1 MKKVLLLVG
10 LFCLLFILFAPVLIS
25 AASNPTPGPL
35 VQCGNDAN
43 GNGKLDDNE
52 LCTIDDFLKMIGRVY
67 NFIVWNIATPLA
79 ILAVLISGIM
89 ILISAGNPKW
99 LQIGKDILK
108 VAVWGLVLVFSAY
121 LIINTILLAIGA
133 APLK

>member
-1 MKKVLLLVG
+1 MKKVLLSIS
-10 LFCLLFILFAPVLIS
+10 LFCLLSILFVPVLAS
-25 AASNPTPGPL
+25 AAGNPTPGPI
-35 VQCGNDAN
+35 VQCGNTGQPA
-43 GNGKLDDNE
+43 
-52 LCTIDDFLKMIGRVY
+52 CTIDAFLKMIGRVY

-79 ILAVLISGIM
+79 VLAVLIAGIM
-89 ILISAGNPKW
+89 ILISAGNPKL

-121 LIINTILLAIGA
+121 LIINTILGAIGA